1 MGSVIINIHTLN
13 NPDHEDNVGAL
24 PPHFNN
30 SLYSGRWY
38 EVGKYQTLGGSIF
51 QQDTVCTIATYDPYD
66 LVSGGGDIGY
76 SSRKHSPS
84 GDWVNATGTLTQL
97 ESPGHFSQQL
107 SFGGF
112 EGPDVDYNVIW
123 LDQDSAIEYDC
134 SEHILG
140 LLDYCV
146 HFMSRTPTME
156 PAKLEELKQFFLD
169 MGLNTHNLD
178 YQAGDQNN
186 CW

>member
-1 MGSVIINIHTLN
+1 MSGEQCQH
-13 NPDHEDNVGAL
+13 
-24 PPHFNN
+24 PPPSPHYNN

-51 QQDTVCTIATYDPYD
+51 QLDTVCTIATYDPYD
-66 LVSGGGDIGY
+66 LSSGGGDIGTKYFLETWIQNIFSGY
-76 SSRKHSPS
+76 SSRKHSPT
-84 GDWVNATGTLTQL
+84 GDWVNATGTLTEL
-97 ESPGHFSQQL
+97 ELPGHFSQQL

-112 EGPDVDYNVIW
+112 EGPAVDYNVIW
-123 LDQDSAIEYDC
+123 VDEDSAIEYDC

-156 PAKLEELKQFFLD
+156 PAKVITKEPSLKIL
-169 MGLNTHNLD
+169 
-178 YQAGDQNN
+178 
-186 CW
+186 